1 MVKLMLQGDQVSA
14 DILCKNVRHISTV
27 ITARSSPVKSLNMSA
42 AKHTALDFRNSEIP
56 YRDLTFH

>member
-1 MVKLMLQGDQVSA
+1 MVTLMLQGDQVRA
-14 DILCKNVRHISTV
+14 GILCKNVRHVRTV

-42 AKHTALDFRNSEIP
+42 AKHTELDFRNSEIP